1 MIGLQPMHDSAKNL
15 YIELEKLFHEKS
27 KNSSFDSIH
36 CFAWE
41 RLTKLGLPVCRKE
54 LFQYFPLHRM
64 YSSLNRKRRVNT
76 YVSCIPK
83 FKTSTMSFY
92 NGRPTIGEE
101 AEKIVVLP
109 MADAMRSYRS
119 IITGKC
125 LATLAKENNPFV
137 LLNQSIAEG
146 LFIYIPPNTTIDSPL
161 TLANYVQDS
170 WLSCPFVLVFVGAGS
185 KITLSMNEEFSE
197 CKNDFLVSSHFQ
209 IHIAEGA
216 SVSYYYTHM
225 AKDAAAWIMHSI
237 RAFLQRDSSF
247 SSISLSGGKQTQYQ
261 DIAVSLEGENASTD
275 VRGLWALQSNHQ
287 AHIKVLISHLSP
299 HTRSYQHFKG
309 VNCDK
314 SQSSFEG
321 KIYVYPEAQ
330 KTEAYQLSHQ
340 LLLSDSSVANAKPNL
355 EIFADDVKASH
366 GATISKLSREELFYL
381 QTRGLSPKEAMS
393 CLLQGYY
400 REILQLVTVP
410 SVRALGDN
418 LAEQCILTL

>member
-1 MIGLQPMHDSAKNL
+1 MTGLQPMHHSAKNL
-15 YIELEKLFHEKS
+15 YIELEKLFCEKS
-27 KNSSFDSIH
+27 KNSSLDSIH
-36 CFAWE
+36 YFAWE
-41 RLTKLGLPVCRKE
+41 RLTKLGLPVCRKD

-64 YSSLNRKRRVNT
+64 YSSLNKKRRVNT

-83 FKTSTMSFY
+83 FKTSTISFY
-92 NGRPTIGEE
+92 NGRPLIGEE
-101 AEKIVVLP
+101 VEKIVVLP

-119 IITGKC
+119 IIMRKC
-125 LATLAKENNPFV
+125 LATLSKENNSFV

-161 TLANYVQDS
+161 ILANYVQDS

-185 KITLSMNEEFSE
+185 KITLSINEEFSE
-197 CKNDFLVSSHFQ
+197 CKDDFLVSSHFQ

-216 SVSYYYTHM
+216 SVSYYYTHV
-225 AKDAAAWIMHSI
+225 AKDAAAWTMHSI

-261 DIAVSLEGENASTD
+261 DIAVWLEGVNASTD

-287 AHIKVLISHLSP
+287 AHIKVLISHVSP

-340 LLLSDSSVANAKPNL
+340 LLLSDSAVANAKPNL

-393 CLLQGYY
+393 CLLLGYY
-400 REILQLVTVP
+400 REILQLVTLP

-418 LAEQCILTL
+418 LAEQCIPTL